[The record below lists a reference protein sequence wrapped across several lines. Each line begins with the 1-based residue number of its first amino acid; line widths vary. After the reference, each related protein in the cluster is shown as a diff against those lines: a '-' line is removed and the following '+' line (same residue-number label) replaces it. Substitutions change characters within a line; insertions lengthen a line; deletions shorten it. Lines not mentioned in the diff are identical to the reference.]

1 MENKKTLQESLSDA
15 HALLIDEWCEIKE
28 KAKRKQFFIEVIE
41 PFMEC
46 CWNINNII
54 NKNS

>member
-1 MENKKTLQESLSDA
+1 MENKKTLKESLSDA
-15 HALLIDEWCEIKE
+15 HALLIDEWCEIKD